1 MCAAVSPPA
10 SWHGHRSSWF
20 YTVPEHRFTSPP
32 GSTVSGSRRGGGVLK
47 DQHISHRDSRRD
59 RTWKHLC
66 LSFLTW
72 TNSYLGHVS
81 VPFSTLRMLTRE
93 KFFVFW
99 DISTLFLW
107 HYHCS
112 LLQVGRDGDGET
124 HQICP
129 PRLGPARRCS
139 LCLWAGRTDR
149 TGSSPSLRTGS
160 AVSQARCREE
170 RGGRFCPLLSP
181 PAESQ
186 VGRLVFT
193 KWWQLDRSSACQR
206 SHSERFHFE
215 VDEFYSIKV
224 HLVVHVIH
232 SSHVGSNLKTHTH
245 TQESSQHL
253 RPRVSIC
260 VGKRS
265 QEKSWNWLL
274 ILNVF
279 ILSWSQSGNMCSWIT
294 CGDLR
299 RSRWT
304 QHHRTGC
311 QVPSTL
317 ILTPRPKTGS
327 VETQDGVALRGHTSA
342 PLTVHSD
349 TAQRHHEESGAATW
363 LREDNQR
370 GQQTKTRSS
379 VAVRGWRSECS
390 HKQLKWLK
398 KKKPLYWF

>member
-1 MCAAVSPPA
+1 
-10 SWHGHRSSWF
+10 
-20 YTVPEHRFTSPP
+20 
-32 GSTVSGSRRGGGVLK
+32 
-47 DQHISHRDSRRD
+47 
-59 RTWKHLC
+59 
-66 LSFLTW
+66 
-72 TNSYLGHVS
+72 
-81 VPFSTLRMLTRE
+81 MLTRE

-99 DISTLFLW
+99 HISTLFLW

-129 PRLGPARRCS
+129 SRLGPARRCS

-245 TQESSQHL
+245 TQRIPHNIWDHVC
-253 RPRVSIC
+253 PYVSAK
-260 VGKRS
+260 GAR
-265 QEKSWNWLL
+265 KSLE
-274 ILNVF
+274 I
-279 ILSWSQSGNMCSWIT
+279 
-294 CGDLR
+294 
-299 RSRWT
+299 
-304 QHHRTGC
+304 
-311 QVPSTL
+311 
-317 ILTPRPKTGS
+317 GS
-327 VETQDGVALRGHTSA
+327 
-342 PLTVHSD
+342 
-349 TAQRHHEESGAATW
+349 
-363 LREDNQR
+363 
-370 GQQTKTRSS
+370 
-379 VAVRGWRSECS
+379 
-390 HKQLKWLK
+390 
-398 KKKPLYWF
+398 